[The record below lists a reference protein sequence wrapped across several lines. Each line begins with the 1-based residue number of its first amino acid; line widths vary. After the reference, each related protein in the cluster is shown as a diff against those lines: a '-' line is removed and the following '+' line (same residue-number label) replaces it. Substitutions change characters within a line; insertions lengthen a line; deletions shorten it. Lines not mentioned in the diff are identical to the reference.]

1 MFHMNE
7 ITKYIEQLLASTSLT
22 DGWLSFVTLS
32 LLCACV
38 ALIAWLVYLLCIKVL
53 SPLATRIISHTDV
66 VWDDYLLNP
75 QTIRA
80 ACNIVPA
87 IIVWMLMPPLFF
99 EHPIIQRLILKATAI
114 YITIASMRL
123 VTTFIGSFKLF
134 DSDNDKRSATQQY
147 LHSFCGVLKIIVLFL
162 GVIII
167 ISIIIDRSPLTLLAG
182 LGATSAVLMLVFK
195 DTITGLVAGIRLTS
209 NNMVRKGDWITV
221 SKTGANGT
229 VEDITLSTVKVRNFD
244 NTIVTVPPQ
253 KLIEDSFQNW
263 HGMEESSGRRVTRAI
278 YIDFRSIT
286 IASDELK
293 KTLAAEGLMK
303 MEEMNGDV
311 INLTLF
317 RRYME
322 RWLERRD
329 DVVTNATFLMRQLD
343 PTENGLP
350 IEIYFFLKQKEWKAY
365 EHHLAEIMEWMYAL
379 VPKFGL
385 KIYQRI

>member
-1 MFHMNE
+1 MNE
-7 ITKYIEQLLASTSLT
+7 TTKYIELLLASTSLT
-22 DGWLSFVTLS
+22 GGWLSFVTLS

-99 EHPIIQRLILKATAI
+99 EHPIIQSLILKATAI

-134 DSDNDKRSATQQY
+134 DSDNDKRTATQQY

-263 HGMEESSGRRVTRAI
+263 QGMEESSGRRVTRAI

-303 MEEMNGDV
+303 MEEINGDV

-322 RWLERRD
+322 RWLELRD

>member
-22 DGWLSFVTLS
+22 GGWLSFVTLS

-38 ALIAWLVYLLCIKVL
+38 ALIAWLVYMLCIKVL

-87 IIVWMLMPPLFF
+87 IIVWMFMPPLFF
-99 EHPIIQRLILKATAI
+99 EHPIIQSLILKATAI

-123 VTTFIGSFKLF
+123 VTTFIGSLKLF
-134 DSDNDKRSATQQY
+134 DSDNDKRTATQQY

-322 RWLERRD
+322 RWLELRD

>member
-1 MFHMNE
+1 M
-7 ITKYIEQLLASTSLT
+7 
-22 DGWLSFVTLS
+22 SFVTLS
-32 LLCACV
+32 MLFATV
-38 ALIAWLVYLLCIKVL
+38 ALIAWLVYLLCIKIV
-53 SPLATRIISHTDV
+53 SPLAARITSHTDV
-66 VWDDYLLNP
+66 VWDDYLFNP
-75 QTIRA
+75 QIIRA

-87 IIVWMLMPPLFF
+87 IIVWMLMPPIFSD
-99 EHPIIQRLILKATAI
+99 HPIIQSLILKATAI
-114 YITIASMRL
+114 YITIATMRL
-123 VTTFIGSFKLF
+123 VTTFIGSLKLF
-134 DSDNDKRSATQQY
+134 DNDNDKRSATQQY

-195 DTITGLVAGIRLTS
+195 DSITGLVAGIRLTS

-221 SKTGANGT
+221 SKAGANGT

-263 HGMEESSGRRVTRAI
+263 HGMEESSGRRVTRTI
-278 YIDFRSIT
+278 YLDFRSIT
-286 IASDELK
+286 VAADELK
-293 KTLAAEGLMK
+293 KALAAEGLMK
-303 MEEMNGDV
+303 PEEMNGDV

-322 RWLERRD
+322 RWLEQRD
-329 DVVTNATFLMRQLD
+329 DVVTSATYLMHLLD
-343 PTENGLP
+343 PTANGLP

-365 EHHLAEIMEWMYAL
+365 EHHLAEIMEWTYAL
-379 VPKFGL
+379 LPKFGL

>member
-1 MFHMNE
+1 MNE

-22 DGWLSFVTLS
+22 GGWLSFVTLS
-32 LLCACV
+32 MLFATV
-38 ALIAWLVYLLCIKVL
+38 ALIAWLVYLLCIKVV
-53 SPLATRIISHTDV
+53 SPLAARITSRTDV
-66 VWDDYLLNP
+66 VWDDYLFNP
-75 QTIRA
+75 QIIRA

-87 IIVWMLMPPLFF
+87 IIVWMLMPPIFSDY
-99 EHPIIQRLILKATAI
+99 PIIQSLILKATAI
-114 YITIASMRL
+114 YITIATMRL
-123 VTTFIGSFKLF
+123 ATTFISSLKLF
-134 DSDNDKRSATQQY
+134 DNNDKRSATQQY
-147 LHSFCGVLKIIVLFL
+147 LHSFCGVLKIIVMFL
-162 GVIII
+162 GVIVI

-263 HGMEESSGRRVTRAI
+263 HGMEESAGRRVTRAI
-278 YIDFRSIT
+278 NIDFRSIAV
-286 IASDELK
+286 ASDELK

-303 MEEMNGDV
+303 LEEMNGDV

-322 RWLERRD
+322 HWLERRD
-329 DVVTNATFLMRQLD
+329 DVVTNATFLMRQLE

>member
-7 ITKYIEQLLASTSLT
+7 ITKYIELLLASTSLT
-22 DGWLSFVTLS
+22 GGWLSFVTMS
-32 LLCACV
+32 LLCACA

-99 EHPIIQRLILKATAI
+99 EHPIIQSLILKATAI

-134 DSDNDKRSATQQY
+134 DSDNDKRTATQQY

-322 RWLERRD
+322 RWLELRD